1 MLSAIAIGVFLI
13 GIVVGWKLR
22 SFWERRP
29 RFLRWGKAK
38 AKTPDASAAGKPSG
52 SNGVVDRLGRTGE
65 KIVGKGVEL
74 VFGKPKNPKDD
85 KEDE

>member
-29 RFLRWGKAK
+29 RFLRWGKSKQAE
-38 AKTPDASAAGKPSG
+38 SGAAGKPAG

>member
-1 MLSAIAIGVFLI
+1 VLSAIAIGVFLI

-29 RFLRWGKAK
+29 RFMRWGKAK
-38 AKTPDASAAGKPSG
+38 AKETDAAAGKPSG